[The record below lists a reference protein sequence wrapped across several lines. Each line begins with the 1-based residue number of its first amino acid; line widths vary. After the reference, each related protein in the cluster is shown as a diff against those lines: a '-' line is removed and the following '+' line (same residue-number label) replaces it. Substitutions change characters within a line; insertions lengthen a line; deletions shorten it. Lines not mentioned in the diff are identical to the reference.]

1 MLGISATHRT
11 SLCRYHTHVETQR
24 VPRLF
29 RARLRRGTNLSIPPG
44 ESIATVLRHRTI
56 DDLATASLDP
66 LLPHACSRPERDSYG
81 TSPAWRN
88 TWSTRGGE
96 KKCGVSVTPPPTV
109 ARTVRIQCSRRS
121 PPPPPLHVAPARS
134 GLRAL
139 LHGIVAPLLVYLLWG
154 ASPPR
159 LLRAVHFWGSVPGFG
174 RPRGS
179 PGDVDEPQL
188 GTHGW

>member
-1 MLGISATHRT
+1 MQIPHACGN
-11 SLCRYHTHVETQR
+11 
-24 VPRLF
+24 PRSSTTLPNP
-29 RARLRRGTNLSIPPG
+29 RLRRGTDLSIPPG
-44 ESIATVLRHRTI
+44 ESIATVLRHRTNRRSGHGVPGSPP
-56 DDLATASLDP
+56 APRMQPSWAG
-66 LLPHACSRPERDSYG
+66 LPVSTYG

-88 TWSTRGGE
+88 TWSMRGGE
-96 KKCGVSVTPPPTV
+96 KKCGVSVTPPPAV

-179 PGDVDEPQL
+179 PGDIDEPQL